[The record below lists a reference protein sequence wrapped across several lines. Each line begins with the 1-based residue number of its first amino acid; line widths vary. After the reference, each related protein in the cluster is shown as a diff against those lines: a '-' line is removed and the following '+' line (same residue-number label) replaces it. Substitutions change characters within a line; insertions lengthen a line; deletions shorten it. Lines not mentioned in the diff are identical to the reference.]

1 MDSGESGQ
9 CESCGKNVYNFRRIC
24 VSCAQLTTLIREVA
38 ASRSVPTNVKGG
50 AYYPYCPDRGAS
62 PCDCP
67 QCKWAEKVT
76 ERAKAVNMHP
86 DLQACI
92 AREMEKKD

>member
-38 ASRSVPTNVKGG
+38 AWRKHHDGGMHHRFGYSEVEATN
-50 AYYPYCPDRGAS
+50 A
-62 PCDCP
+62 
-67 QCKWAEKVT
+67 
-76 ERAKAVNMHP
+76 NP
-86 DLQACI
+86 DLQARI
-92 AREMEKKD
+92 AREMESK